1 MLWPLDR
8 EAAMNRPIRE
18 GRSRWALPR
27 DDWSAPFAEVWLDR
41 LDLVPG
47 VTILDVASGHG
58 IPPFHLAELVG
69 PTGTVLGMDWSE
81 RQVASACVSR
91 RPS

>member
-1 MLWPLDR
+1 MNAGLGGRFHATTGPPPLT
-8 EAAMNRPIRE
+8 
-18 GRSRWALPR
+18 
-27 DDWSAPFAEVWLDR
+27 EVWLDR